1 MDISGLC
8 RELRNYFTVK
18 EDKHWGTYTIDT
30 YSISPVGFLIPY
42 QYFAI
47 FGSKLNDGV
56 YRNDV
61 EDLKRLRNETFTGS
75 VWDMHVPAEF
85 IELAQDI
92 ERFKAKVDEL
102 ELINKGYASESWG
115 GYSYS
120 LSSSAPASMLLWQSR
135 IDRSLNMWR
144 KLNRP

>member
-1 MDISGLC
+1 MNIGPIC
-8 RELRNYFTVK
+8 RELRNYFTQQG
-18 EDKHWGTYTIDT
+18 DKHWGTYTIENG
-30 YSISPVGFLIPY
+30 SINASFLIPY

-56 YRNDV
+56 YVNDA
-61 EDLKRLRNETFTGS
+61 EGLASLKDETFTGS

-85 IELAQDI
+85 IALCEDLDK
-92 ERFKAKVDEL
+92 FNTKVDEL
-102 ELINKGYASESWG
+102 QLIDKGYASESWG

-120 LSSSAPASMLLWQSR
+120 LSSSAPASMIMWQDR
-135 IDRSLNMWR
+135 LNRSLNMWR